1 MPRIIRK
8 RRAVSPIIAAILL
21 IGLAVAAGA
30 VLFVV
35 VLPMISAPGG
45 SLVFDESTTL
55 SATGAHIALRN
66 DGVKDA
72 SVTNIT
78 ISNGGVY
85 ANFTFIGFNV
95 IGGGAQIKDYT
106 FAEALTAGNWVI
118 TVKFSVEG
126 EVQEDLVLPLTV
138 S

>member
-1 MPRIIRK
+1 MSRIISK
-8 RRAVSPIIAAILL
+8 RRAVSPILAAILL

-45 SLVFDESTTL
+45 SLGFDETTTL
-55 SATGAHIALRN
+55 SATGAHIVLKN
-66 DGVKDA
+66 DGIKDTT
-72 SVTNIT
+72 VTDIT
-78 ISNGGVY
+78 ITKDGVN

-95 IGGGAQIKDYT
+95 NKGSSAIKDYT
-106 FAEALTAGNWVI
+106 FVQSLTAGDWLI
-118 TVKFSVEG
+118 TVKFSIEG
-126 EVQEDLVLPLTV
+126 EAQTDLELTLTV